1 MDYGSERDMV
11 RRMLGGDEVA
21 FDEFF
26 ADYFP
31 RLFRF
36 AVLRVRDQDAAED
49 IVQNSLISAVHN
61 LGSWRGEA
69 SLFTW
74 LCTICRREISAWA
87 KRTSRSVI
95 VPIADDDPDLR
106 AALDSIGA
114 AAEAPDAGL
123 EREDTGRIVQLA
135 LDHLPPRYSR
145 ALEWKYLDEVS
156 VDEIAGRLQCTP
168 KAAESLLTRAR
179 GAFRDAFVTIRC
191 ATCCGN
197 RGRRPSMPPARH
209 AFAERFIR
217 RGGTRL
223 TARASGSGA
232 SRSRPLRCSSPPS
245 RRVS

>member
-1 MDYGSERDMV
+1 MDNGSEREMV

-49 IVQNSLISAVHN
+49 IVQNSLIAAVRH

-74 LCTICRREISAWA
+74 LCTICRREISAWE
-87 KRTSRSVI
+87 KRTSRRVI
-95 VPIADDDPDLR
+95 VSIADDDPGLR
-106 AALDSIGA
+106 AALESIGA
-114 AAEAPDAGL
+114 AADAPDAGL
-123 EREDTGRIVQLA
+123 ARADTGRIVQLV

-145 ALEWKYLDEVS
+145 ALEWKYLEELS

-179 GAFRDAFVTIRC
+179 DAFRDAFAAVQAAGKEVT
-191 ATCCGN
+191 
-197 RGRRPSMPPARH
+197 S
-209 AFAERFIR
+209 
-217 RGGTRL
+217 
-223 TARASGSGA
+223 
-232 SRSRPLRCSSPPS
+232 
-245 RRVS
+245 

>member
-1 MDYGSERDMV
+1 MDYGSDRELV
-11 RRMLGGDEVA
+11 RRMLGGDEAA

-36 AVLRVRDQDAAED
+36 AVLRVRDEDAAED
-49 IVQNSLISAVHN
+49 IVQNSLIAAVRH

-87 KRTSRSVI
+87 KRTSRPVI
-95 VPIADDDPDLR
+95 VSIADDDPGLR
-106 AALDSIGA
+106 AALESIGA
-114 AAEAPDAGL
+114 AADAPDAGL
-123 EREDTGRIVQLA
+123 ARADTGRIVQLA

-145 ALEWKYLDEVS
+145 ALEWKYLEELS

-179 GAFRDAFVTIRC
+179 DAFRDAFAAVQ
-191 ATCCGN
+191 
-197 RGRRPSMPPARH
+197 
-209 AFAERFIR
+209 
-217 RGGTRL
+217 
-223 TARASGSGA
+223 ASGKEV
-232 SRSRPLRCSSPPS
+232 PL
-245 RRVS
+245 